1 MKTLPSLSAAF
12 LLAASIVN
20 AQVPG
25 IPGLAPAPAAPAGT
39 TLGANTTSGASGID
53 LANRLKLSGYVD
65 FMYANLQNERSVLN
79 NDAAEFNS
87 AVDLDF
93 LFDFSPVTAEVHTR
107 INDDSS
113 SDLLEQA
120 FIRYNFN
127 RDVSLTFGRQLSL
140 LGYEADED
148 PYLNQ
153 VSNAYLITD
162 GISARN
168 GELRT
173 GSNIR
178 RTYNDGVRANF
189 NNGRLGFSIGLHNKL
204 SESDAVVGKSN
215 DNTKSGNIAVDLQA
229 AFMILPGLEG
239 RLGYAHESVHS
250 STTVTLGD
258 YTANH
263 GQDEIERFNAWLGYN
278 QGPLT
283 LALEYD
289 DWNIVGVDAWNVML
303 LGRYQVNPL
312 FALTV
317 RYSHE
322 DLEKLHGGVND
333 LDVNRLTLY
342 AAFALTDNLRLGLEY
357 SHSGVDVASG
367 SDYDVD
373 EFYAETVL
381 SF

>member
-25 IPGLAPAPAAPAGT
+25 IPGLAPAPAASAGT

-65 FMYANLQNERSVLN
+65 FMYANLQNERNDVG
-79 NDAAEFNS
+79 NDAAQFKS

-93 LFDFSPVTAEVHTR
+93 LLDFSPVTAEVHTR

-113 SDLLEQA
+113 NDLLEQA

-162 GISARN
+162 GISAED

-204 SESDAVVGKSN
+204 SDTNGTN

-239 RLGYAHESVHS
+239 RLGYAHESVHKDS
-250 STTVTLGD
+250 AVALNKH
-258 YTANH
+258 YTAFKR
-263 GQDEIERFNAWLGYN
+263 QDEIERFNAWLGYN

-322 DLEKLHGGVND
+322 DLEQLTTGGND
-333 LDVNRLTLY
+333 VDVNRLTLY
-342 AAFALTDNLRLGLEY
+342 AAFALADNLRLGLEY
-357 SHSGVDVASG
+357 THSGVEEAGG

>member
-1 MKTLPSLSAAF
+1 MC
-12 LLAASIVN
+12 
-20 AQVPG
+20 
-25 IPGLAPAPAAPAGT
+25 
-39 TLGANTTSGASGID
+39 
-53 LANRLKLSGYVD
+53 
-65 FMYANLQNERSVLN
+65 
-79 NDAAEFNS
+79 
-87 AVDLDF
+87 
-93 LFDFSPVTAEVHTR
+93 
-107 INDDSS
+107 
-113 SDLLEQA
+113 
-120 FIRYNFN
+120 IRD
-127 RDVSLTFGRQLSL
+127 R
-140 LGYEADED
+140 
-148 PYLNQ
+148 
-153 VSNAYLITD
+153 
-162 GISARN
+162 
-168 GELRT
+168 LRT

-204 SESDAVVGKSN
+204 FDTINENN
-215 DNTKSGNIAVDLQA
+215 DNTKDGNIAVDLQA

-239 RLGYAHESVHS
+239 RLGYAHESVHN
-250 STTVTLGD
+250 STGGVRLGH

-263 GQDEIERFNAWLGYN
+263 SGHDEIERFNAWLGYN

-289 DWNIVGVDAWNVML
+289 DWDIVGVDAWNVML

-322 DLEKLHGGVND
+322 DLEKLSAGND
-333 LDVNRLTLY
+333 VDVNRLTLY

-357 SHSGVDVASG
+357 THSGVEEAGG